1 MVVTLA
7 SVTSGETRAES
18 GPGARFGVVRILVVD
33 DEVELSE
40 AVARG
45 LRREGY
51 AVDLAHDGLEAL
63 SKAELTPYDLICLDL
78 TMPGMDGLEVCAQ
91 LRENPPGGEPPRILM
106 LTARDSIDERIEGL
120 DHGADD
126 YLIKPF
132 AFGELTARVRSLMRR
147 EAAGTTAVFTVG
159 DIELDDATKRAKR
172 GARELD
178 LTSKEFAL
186 LRYFMAHVDQVLSQE
201 HLLEHVWDEHADPF
215 TNTVR
220 VTVGTL
226 RRKLSEDDEPQAIE
240 TVIGSGYRL
249 VALGADA
256 DG

>member
-1 MVVTLA
+1 M
-7 SVTSGETRAES
+7 
-18 GPGARFGVVRILVVD
+18 RILVVD
-33 DEVELSE
+33 DEIELSE

-51 AVDLAHDGLEAL
+51 AVDLAHDGPEAL

-132 AFGELTARVRSLMRR
+132 AFGELTARVRSLMR
-147 EAAGTTAVFTVG
+147 
-159 DIELDDATKRAKR
+159 
-172 GARELD
+172 
-178 LTSKEFAL
+178 
-186 LRYFMAHVDQVLSQE
+186 LSLI
-201 HLLEHVWDEHADPF
+201 H
-215 TNTVR
+215 
-220 VTVGTL
+220 
-226 RRKLSEDDEPQAIE
+226 I
-240 TVIGSGYRL
+240 
-249 VALGADA
+249 
-256 DG
+256 